1 MRRVSITWHN
11 NKDKKHITTIIKDY
25 VNHNKTHPLLWPRK
39 NQLRIHPSKDSR
51 KLREPVWRP
60 KRPQNASKNPEKQLR
75 NPLNQTFLGGGV
87 VRIVLPSPKSADSPK
102 SDIVCKSY
110 GQNSAAPPKSNR
122 SSGRSLFLAAPL
134 IKQLHTNCTDEPAY
148 SITSDHN
155 LKQLQ
160 IESQD

>member
-1 MRRVSITWHN
+1 MAPEKSA
-11 NKDKKHITTIIKDY
+11 
-25 VNHNKTHPLLWPRK
+25 
-39 NQLRIHPSKDSR
+39 SKSASR

-60 KRPQNASKNPEKQLR
+60 KRPQNASKNPEKHLRNHLNRACPSCSQLR
-75 NPLNQTFLGGGV
+75 L
-87 VRIVLPSPKSADSPK
+87 VLPSPKSARSPK

-110 GQNSAAPPKSNR
+110 SQNSAAPPKLDR
-122 SSGRSLFLAAPL
+122 SSGRPLFLAPL

-160 IESQD
+160 IELQDQNYHDQPS